1 MCAGLISVICCSSI
15 ANRWLGSK
23 FLIVPNAQIITDTI
37 FVYTFHILLTLISR
51 SLYLPSFSVSFV
63 QLWLLL
69 FITFQQGTY
78 SDITEINTSIEY
90 LTLQITWLML
100 NVMLYPTTDVLYFYI
115 STFWSMCA
123 VPSMAVSCS
132 LLMLC
137 FPSMSLRQFLIDS
150 KLVPIFPI
158 LLVYYYYFYYCDYLI
173 ITYINAPYG
182 KASIGLPSPNP
193 YLVHLC
199 LLDLCLLS
207 QEHN

>member
-1 MCAGLISVICCSSI
+1 MCAGLISVICCSSM
-15 ANRWLGSK
+15 ANRWLGSN

-37 FVYTFHILLTLISR
+37 FVLTFHILLTLTSR

-63 QLWLLL
+63 QLSL

-78 SDITEINTSIEY
+78 SDITEINHMYRVPNVTDN
-90 LTLQITWLML
+90 LWLMS

-123 VPSMAVSCS
+123 VPSMVVSCS
-132 LLMLC
+132 LLMFC

-150 KLVPIFPI
+150 KLVPVFPI
-158 LLVYYYYFYYCDYLI
+158 LLVYYYYYYYCDYLI